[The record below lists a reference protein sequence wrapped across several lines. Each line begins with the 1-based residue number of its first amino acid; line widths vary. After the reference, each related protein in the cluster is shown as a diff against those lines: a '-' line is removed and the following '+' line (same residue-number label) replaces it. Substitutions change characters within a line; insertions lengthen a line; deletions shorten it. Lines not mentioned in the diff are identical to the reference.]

1 MTAGGTAP
9 PASRA
14 VVPRS
19 SQPQRPSVEGGT
31 PAETGFARGLLDP
44 IVRRLRA
51 VHAYF
56 FRDLPASPEP
66 SGLLGRT
73 KADGP
78 ALAISFG
85 IGIAI
90 ALLLEWVML
99 AHPVPPGGDPG
110 EWVTSS
116 YPWVNLPAPSWII
129 PGQYPPGLFP
139 LLGSLV
145 ILGGGPVMGARLYV
159 GVVTTFLGAS
169 TYLLGRSLTR
179 TWSLPLLAEGFVLL
193 NPSFLLLFFF
203 GAYPNLL
210 GFVFFNI
217 ALAYTVRFTRT
228 HRSAHIFIAW
238 VATTAA
244 VLTHSLVAIMLAVT
258 LILFWGVM
266 LVYRRIPKEIY
277 ASRGAWAG
285 MGLFAL
291 GVGGFYFITRLVGV
305 PHPHYLQTGQF
316 AHVKNGP
323 GHFIFLL
330 SRTWLHHLI
339 LPPVSALL
347 VLGVAEGGLAAL
359 VLYARFFRPKLL
371 TVSEAMVMAMI
382 GAPVGLMIGGWELFI
397 VSDYVRMAYFLITP
411 LVLGVA
417 LIVQRFLMPRPDGLP
432 LPRPPRPK
440 GNPLRFRVRWAV
452 HAVRYRVPRALLVFS
467 VGVVLLL
474 VLCDLVSLPLSEKY
488 ELNST
493 RVGHDQAFL
502 DALNYIR
509 HSGVPGSVLTVSG
522 AVKWTRALL
531 VRDAYAPYIPGRFSF
546 DPPHILAGELAYLA
560 LTGRYAVNNNLVAA
574 STSGTNST
582 FLGSSPVYQAA
593 IYGTFTPVV
602 VMPANQIEVT
612 YGHFG
617 AVRSANLSGSP
628 SITVTSQN
636 QSWLTLVF
644 TRVGY
649 QVVINMTV
657 QPNSPE
663 ATFNVSAT
671 AAPGYRILEV
681 KAALVP
687 PPNLTARFHGG
698 GGPGNFTWVRKT
710 VIGALATEGVVTPSK
725 DLGGLFDAY
734 NGTHPPHIE
743 LDAKAPAIA
752 RTGNSVV
759 FSLNLTTPKAS
770 NLIRQL
776 PYLVSTTAVWAN
788 WTARFVLYSSLN
800 VPAALLP
807 SLAANAPAYLEGEYG
822 AKAVYT
828 ADEWTV
834 LLLPAYP
841 T

>member
-1 MTAGGTAP
+1 MSPRRGG
-9 PASRA
+9 
-14 VVPRS
+14 
-19 SQPQRPSVEGGT
+19 
-31 PAETGFARGLLDP
+31 
-44 IVRRLRA
+44 IVGRIRA
-51 VHAYF
+51 VHDYF
-56 FRDLPASPEP
+56 VRDLPALSEP
-66 SGLLGRT
+66 TGLLGRS
-73 KADGP
+73 KSDGP
-78 ALAISFG
+78 ALAASFG
-85 IGIAI
+85 IGIAV
-90 ALLLEWVML
+90 ALLLEWIML
-99 AHPVPPGGDPG
+99 AHPVVPGGDPG

-145 ILGGGPVMGARLYV
+145 ILGGGPVMGARLYI
-159 GVVTTFLGAS
+159 GVVTTLLGAS
-169 TYLLGRSLTR
+169 IYVLGRSLTR
-179 TWSLPLLAEGFVLL
+179 TWTLPLLAEGFVLL

-210 GFVFFNI
+210 GFVFLNL

-228 HRSAHIFIAW
+228 HRSEHLFIAW
-238 VATTAA
+238 AAITAA
-244 VLTHSLVAIMLAVT
+244 VLTHSLVAIILAVT
-258 LILFWGVM
+258 LVLFWAVM
-266 LVYRRIPKEIY
+266 LVYRRIPREIY

-285 MGLFAL
+285 MALFAL
-291 GVGGFYFITRLVGV
+291 GAGGFYVITRLVGV

-347 VLGVAEGGLAAL
+347 LLGVAEGGLAAL

-371 TVSEAMVMAMI
+371 TVSEAMVIAMI
-382 GAPVGLMIGGWELFI
+382 ATPIGLMIGGWELFV

-411 LVLGVA
+411 LVLAVA
-417 LIVQRFLMPRPDGLP
+417 LVVQRYLMPRSDGLP
-432 LPRPPRPK
+432 LPRPPRPA
-440 GNPLRFRVRWAV
+440 GNPLVHRLRWTA
-452 HAVRYRVPRALLVFS
+452 HAVRYRVPRSVLVLT
-467 VGVVLLL
+467 VGVVLLF
-474 VLCDLVSLPLSEKY
+474 VLADLVSVPLAQKY

-502 DALNYIR
+502 DAINYIR
-509 HSGVPGSVLTVSG
+509 HSGIPGSVLTVSG

-531 VRDAYAPYIPGRFSF
+531 VRNAYAPYIPGRFSF
-546 DPPHILAGELAYLA
+546 DPSHIVDGELAYLA
-560 LTGRYAVNNNLVAA
+560 LTGRYAVNNNLVAV
-574 STSGTNST
+574 STSGTNAS

-593 IYGTFTPVV
+593 IYGTFTPVLL
-602 VMPANQIEVT
+602 MPANQITVD

-617 AVRSANLSGSP
+617 IVRNATLAGSP
-628 SITVTSQN
+628 SIAVTSAN
-636 QSWLTLVF
+636 QSWLALVF

-663 ATFNVSAT
+663 ATFRVSAT
-671 AAPGYRILEV
+671 AAPGYRILGV
-681 KAALVP
+681 QASLVT

-698 GGPGNFTWVRKT
+698 SGPGNFSWIRKT
-710 VIGALATEGVVTPSK
+710 LIGALLTQGSVTPAGT
-725 DLGGLFDAY
+725 LGGIFDAF
-734 NGTHPPHIE
+734 NGTHPPHVE
-743 LDAKAPAIA
+743 LNAKAPPGAK
-752 RTGNSVV
+752 TGNSVA
-759 FSLNLTTPKAS
+759 FTLNLTTPHAS
-770 NLIRQL
+770 NLVRQL
-776 PYLVSTTAVWAN
+776 PNLVSTTAVWGN
-788 WTARFVLYSSLN
+788 WSARFVLYSSLN

-822 AKAVYT
+822 ARSVYT
-828 ADEWTV
+828 SGEWTV